1 MAVYEG
7 WVVTAPR
14 QNIKSSSQ
22 SLTETAERVKGTQP
36 KLRETPPMEH
46 FTQQVGETAIEN
58 RKILD
63 SSNLLRTPDPQGLG
77 YR

>member
-1 MAVYEG
+1 M
-7 WVVTAPR
+7 T
-14 QNIKSSSQ
+14 
-22 SLTETAERVKGTQP
+22 SLTETAKVEQEPK

-58 RKILD
+58 CKILD
-63 SSNLLRTPDPQGLG
+63 SSTLLRKPDLQGLG

>member
-14 QNIKSSSQ
+14 QIKSSSQ
-22 SLTETAERVKGTQP
+22 SLNETVAKNEGDKP

-63 SSNLLRTPDPQGLG
+63 SSTLLRTPDLQGLG